1 MKNQTYAD
9 IWQKTL
15 SNNEEVNYEFSLG
28 KRYRIGMFIFF
39 GIIAVII
46 TVFKA
51 AIGIPA
57 LLLVAAYYLW
67 YLKVSN
73 AYALTNKRV
82 LIHKGW
88 LSTKM
93 ISVDHDKITNVTVDE
108 PFVSKVFFN
117 TGSLVIDTAGT
128 GGKEIVL
135 KNIEHPYE
143 VKRKLDD
150 LRES

>member
-1 MKNQTYAD
+1 MKNLSYAT

-15 SNNEEVNYEFSLG
+15 SNQEEVQYEFSLG
-28 KRYRIGMFIFF
+28 KRYRIGMFLFF
-39 GIIAVII
+39 GIISILICFLKVWLGII
-46 TVFKA
+46 
-51 AIGIPA
+51 A
-57 LLLVAAYYLW
+57 LLAVATYYLW
-67 YLKVSN
+67 YLKTAN

-93 ISVDHDKITNVTVDE
+93 ISVDYDKITNVTVDE
-108 PFVSKVFFN
+108 PFVSKIFFK

-135 KNIEHPYE
+135 KNIEQPYE

-150 LRES
+150 LRND